1 MTATTQTYAGAAAV
15 PLEHAAGVPGT
26 AAARQDTL
34 LAQAQSGPP
43 PAAGGT
49 EPLPTLIDLLDQ
61 LAEPVAPPP
70 VPRPRDDESPVLKVQ
85 DLAVHYELRGGGVFR
100 PTVIPLK
107 AVDGVS
113 FELRRGETLGLVG
126 ESGSGKST
134 LVEFLS
140 RTYGVTPFY
149 EPNDENPYLADFYKD
164 MKSWAFQS
172 QLYFLS
178 SKFRLHQELDR
189 QPGVVALDRTIFE
202 DAEIF
207 ATALHQM
214 RKISKRDWQTY
225 QSFYEAILDAIRPPD
240 LMIYLRCSM
249 RTLRQRIRLRGR
261 AMEQDIPLAYL
272 KRLQR
277 LYDNWLSSFTLSE
290 VLVLE
295 SDKLDYINDM
305 VDCLDVMERVEALL
319 PKSLRCLDRLA

>member
-1 MTATTQTYAGAAAV
+1 MKRSIAIAGNM
-15 PLEHAAGVPGT
+15 
-26 AAARQDTL
+26 
-34 LAQAQSGPP
+34 
-43 PAAGGT
+43 
-49 EPLPTLIDLLDQ
+49 
-61 LAEPVAPPP
+61 
-70 VPRPRDDESPVLKVQ
+70 
-85 DLAVHYELRGGGVFR
+85 
-100 PTVIPLK
+100 
-107 AVDGVS
+107 
-113 FELRRGETLGLVG
+113 
-126 ESGSGKST
+126 GSGKST

-164 MKSWAFQS
+164 MKGWAFQS

-178 SKFRLHQELDR
+178 NKFRLHQELDR

-207 ATALHQM
+207 ATALFQM

-225 QSFYEAILDAIRPPD
+225 QSFYGAILDAIQPPD

-261 AMEQDIPLAYL
+261 KMEQDVPLPYL
-272 KRLQR
+272 KRLDR
-277 LYDNWLSSFTLSE
+277 LYEDWIGSYGMSD

-295 SDKLDYINDM
+295 TDQLDYIHDL
-305 VDCLDVMERVEALL
+305 VHRLDVMERIEAVL
-319 PKSLRCLDRLA
+319 PAEIGKPVL